1 MFQNMDS
8 VQMIKATSL
17 QITGLF
23 ARPKR
28 GRLNTDQAINMVLS
42 LTDALTQ
49 KPINLA
55 KQINS

>member
-1 MFQNMDS
+1 
-8 VQMIKATSL
+8 MIKATSL

-23 ARPKR
+23 ARLKN
-28 GRLNTDQAINMVLS
+28 GRLNTDQAMDMVLS
-42 LTDALTQ
+42 LTDALIQ